1 MTGAVP
7 KAASRLAG
15 RFCRAARYDLAALAA
30 AMLVLSS
37 LSAIMPPRAFA
48 QQPKAP
54 AAPAKPPQVA
64 PSQPAPAA
72 PGNTTPAT
80 AGKSPI
86 RATHGAWQMRCETL
100 PGAQTEQCALV
111 QTVTANDRP
120 DVGLLILAFR
130 TADKKA
136 SLLRVIAP
144 LGVLLTSGL
153 GLRIDDVNVGAT
165 DFVRC
170 LPNGCVAE
178 ARLTDELLGKLKA
191 GKGATFIIFNTPEEG
206 VGIPVSLEGFATG
219 YDALK

>member
-1 MTGAVP
+1 MTGGLVVC
-7 KAASRLAG
+7 AG
-15 RFCRAARYDLAALAA
+15 GMARYRACAAVAL
-30 AMLVLSS
+30 LVLA
-37 LSAIMPPRAFA
+37 LSGVLIFVPHGASA

-54 AAPAKPPQVA
+54 TAPAAPLTPPQVA

-72 PGNTTPAT
+72 PTNSA
-80 AGKSPI
+80 I
-86 RATHGAWQMRCETL
+86 RATYGAWQLRCETL
-100 PGAQTEQCALV
+100 PGAQSEQCALV
-111 QTVTANDRP
+111 QTVSASDRQN
-120 DVGLLILAFR
+120 VGLLILAFR

-191 GKGATFIIFNTPEEG
+191 GKAATFIIFQTPEEG
-206 VGIPVSLEGFATG
+206 VGVPVSLEGFATG

>member
-1 MTGAVP
+1 MTGGLVEC
-7 KAASRLAG
+7 ASGMAR
-15 RFCRAARYDLAALAA
+15 CRSPAARALLMLA
-30 AMLVLSS
+30 LSG
-37 LSAIMPPRAFA
+37 LLILPPSGAFA
-48 QQPKAP
+48 QQTKVPTAP
-54 AAPAKPPQVA
+54 ATPLTPPQVA

-72 PGNTTPAT
+72 PTNSA
-80 AGKSPI
+80 I
-86 RATHGAWQMRCETL
+86 RATYGAWQLRCETL
-100 PGAQTEQCALV
+100 PGAQSEQCALV
-111 QTVTANDRP
+111 QTVSASDRQN
-120 DVGLLILAFR
+120 VGLLILAFR

-191 GKGATFIIFNTPEEG
+191 GKAATFIIFQTPEEG
-206 VGIPVSLEGFATG
+206 VGVPVSLEGFATG

>member
-1 MTGAVP
+1 M
-7 KAASRLAG
+7 LA
-15 RFCRAARYDLAALAA
+15 
-30 AMLVLSS
+30 LSG
-37 LSAIMPPRAFA
+37 LLILPPSGAFA
-48 QQPKAP
+48 QQTKVPTAP
-54 AAPAKPPQVA
+54 ATPLTPPQVA

-72 PGNTTPAT
+72 PTNSA
-80 AGKSPI
+80 I
-86 RATHGAWQMRCETL
+86 RATYGAWQLRCETL
-100 PGAQTEQCALV
+100 PGAQSEQCALV
-111 QTVTANDRP
+111 QTVSASDRQN
-120 DVGLLILAFR
+120 VGLLILAFR

-191 GKGATFIIFNTPEEG
+191 GKAATFIIFQTPEEG
-206 VGIPVSLEGFATG
+206 VGVPVSLEGFATG

>member
-1 MTGAVP
+1 M
-7 KAASRLAG
+7 AG
-15 RFCRAARYDLAALAA
+15 DVVMCACGAARYRSLAA
-30 AMLVLSS
+30 AGAAVLA
-37 LSAIMPPRAFA
+37 LSGLLTLPPSGVSA

-54 AAPAKPPQVA
+54 TAPAAPQAAPPQAAPPQVA
-64 PSQPAPAA
+64 PSQAAPAA
-72 PGNTTPAT
+72 PT
-80 AGKSPI
+80 ASAI
-86 RATHGAWQMRCETL
+86 RATYGAWQLRCETL

-111 QTVTANDRP
+111 QSVSASDRQN
-120 DVGLLILAFR
+120 VGLLILAFR

-191 GKGATFIIFNTPEEG
+191 GKAATFIIFQTPEEG
-206 VGIPVSLEGFATG
+206 VGIPVSLEGFAPA

>member
-1 MTGAVP
+1 MTGGLVVC
-7 KAASRLAG
+7 AG
-15 RFCRAARYDLAALAA
+15 GMARYRACAAVAL
-30 AMLVLSS
+30 LVLA
-37 LSAIMPPRAFA
+37 LSGVLIFVPHGASA

-54 AAPAKPPQVA
+54 TAPAAPLTPPQVA

-72 PGNTTPAT
+72 PTNSA
-80 AGKSPI
+80 I
-86 RATHGAWQMRCETL
+86 RATYGAWQLRCETL
-100 PGAQTEQCALV
+100 PGAQSEQCALV
-111 QTVTANDRP
+111 QTVSASDRQN
-120 DVGLLILAFR
+120 VGLLILAFR

-191 GKGATFIIFNTPEEG
+191 GKAATFIIFQTPEEG
-206 VGIPVSLEGFATG
+206 VGIPVSLEGFAPA

>member
-1 MTGAVP
+1 MTGGLVEC
-7 KAASRLAG
+7 ASGMAR
-15 RFCRAARYDLAALAA
+15 CRSPAARALLMLA
-30 AMLVLSS
+30 LSG
-37 LSAIMPPRAFA
+37 LLILPPSGAFA
-48 QQPKAP
+48 QQTKVPTALATP
-54 AAPAKPPQVA
+54 LTPPQVA

-72 PGNTTPAT
+72 PTNSA
-80 AGKSPI
+80 I
-86 RATHGAWQMRCETL
+86 RATYGAWQLRCETL
-100 PGAQTEQCALV
+100 PGAQSEQCALV
-111 QTVTANDRP
+111 QTVSASDRQN
-120 DVGLLILAFR
+120 VGLLILAFR

-191 GKGATFIIFNTPEEG
+191 GKAATFIIFQTPEEG
-206 VGIPVSLEGFATG
+206 VGVPVSLEGFATG

>member
-1 MTGAVP
+1 MTGGLVVC
-7 KAASRLAG
+7 AG
-15 RFCRAARYDLAALAA
+15 GMARYRACAAVAL
-30 AMLVLSS
+30 LVLA
-37 LSAIMPPRAFA
+37 LSGVLIFVPHGASA

-54 AAPAKPPQVA
+54 TAPAAPLTPPQVA

-72 PGNTTPAT
+72 PTNSA
-80 AGKSPI
+80 I
-86 RATHGAWQMRCETL
+86 RATYGAWQLRCETL
-100 PGAQTEQCALV
+100 PGAQSEQCALV
-111 QTVTANDRP
+111 QTVSASDRQN
-120 DVGLLILAFR
+120 VGLLILAFR

-191 GKGATFIIFNTPEEG
+191 GKAATFIIFQTP
-206 VGIPVSLEGFATG
+206 
-219 YDALK
+219 